1 MGGQVAKIRANH
13 HRLLL
18 DCRSQDRI
26 VQSESFALAWELASK
41 TQKIIALSYLTT
53 ISPTS
58 LKFWVSDVLSLGALD
73 QLNML
78 ILRQIASYNRV
89 KNYSRM
95 SKQELINSIEAKG
108 VKFDTTN
115 RLRIVTKSSRRDA
128 FNFNSLRDTPATNQ
142 HS

>member
-1 MGGQVAKIRANH
+1 MGGQVAEIRALH

-18 DCRSQDRI
+18 DCRSQDRV

-53 ISPTS
+53 ISPVP

-78 ILRQIASYNRV
+78 ILRQIASHNRV

-108 VKFDTTN
+108 VKFDTAN
-115 RLRIVTKSSRRDA
+115 RLRIIEKSSRRDA
-128 FNFNSLRDTPATNQ
+128 FNFNFFGGTPATNQ